1 MTKSIVG
8 KIIVAA
14 AIILLLLVAYS
25 FVGYNRVN
33 YNVLIMQFGEVVD
46 IKTEP
51 GIFFKIPF
59 IQNTNS
65 IYVGERL
72 YDVPASEVIT
82 SDKKNMIA
90 NCYVTWQVT
99 SPKVYYQTLS
109 SESVAQG
116 RIDVVVYNAMKNVIS
131 SITQDEVISGK
142 DGSLGDKILSK
153 ISMDQYGITITAN
166 EIKVLDLPNAN
177 KSAVYERMISER
189 QVIAAEYR
197 ANGERDAQNIRS
209 ATDAEVRKII
219 SDAQVIAANTEAEGE
234 SEYFRILAEAYGA
247 SEERQDFYNFI
258 IGLEAI
264 EKSFANGGTITID
277 ENSPLYDVLINNQG
291 QGGTPKSGEEI
302 AGDDQNIETTVAA
315 DNVNG

>member
-1 MTKSIVG
+1 MTKRIAI
-8 KIIVAA
+8 KIIVAVA
-14 AIILLLLVAYS
+14 AILLILIASS
-25 FVGYNRVN
+25 FIGYNKVN
-33 YNVLIMQFGEVVD
+33 HNVLVMQFGEVVD

-51 GIFFKIPF
+51 GIFFKIPI
-59 IQNTNS
+59 IQKANS

-90 NCYVTWQVT
+90 NCYVTWQIT
-99 SPKVYYQTLS
+99 SPKIYYQTLS

-142 DGSLGDKILSK
+142 DGSLGNTILNN

-166 EIKVLDLPNAN
+166 EIKVLDLPNEN

-189 QVIAAEYR
+189 KAIAAEYR

-219 SDAQVIAANTEAEGE
+219 SDAQVIAADTEAKGE
-234 SEYFRILAEAYGA
+234 SQYFKILAEAYGA
-247 SEERQDFYNFI
+247 SKERQDFYNFI
-258 IGLEAI
+258 IGLEAM
-264 EKSFANGGTITID
+264 EKSFENGGTITID

-291 QGGTPKSGEEI
+291 
-302 AGDDQNIETTVAA
+302 
-315 DNVNG
+315 